1 MKVSDKDI
9 RFVIYTAVF
18 ALLLMSFLHIIAPAL
33 PPEPEKAA
41 ADPQVVA
48 DISQRITPLSMLKLR
63 EKISTGNKPTFVFI
77 YTSWCP
83 HCRHAMPNV
92 ISLNEKGILKHAKV
106 LFISLDKDK
115 AKLAN
120 YLSEEGYKDT
130 FIPYQFSASESGEL
144 VAYMRGKGA
153 TFRGAIPYAA
163 LFDKHGDL
171 LAETSE
177 RGSWDAL
184 LDAIHEVNQ

>member
-1 MKVSDKDI
+1 
-9 RFVIYTAVF
+9 
-18 ALLLMSFLHIIAPAL
+18 MSPESAK
-33 PPEPEKAA
+33 PP
-41 ADPQVVA
+41 ADPKVVA
-48 DISQRITPLSMLKLR
+48 EVSQRITPMSVFKLR
-63 EKISTGNKPTFVFI
+63 DKIATGNKPTFLFI

-92 ISLNEKGILKHAKV
+92 LSLNEKGILKNARV
-106 LFISLDKDK
+106 FFLSLDKDK

-120 YLSEEGYKDT
+120 YLGEEGYKDM
-130 FIPYQFSASESGEL
+130 FVPYQFNVDESAAL
-144 VAYMRGKGA
+144 VSYMQSKGA

-163 LFDKHGDL
+163 LFDTHGEL